1 MEQLLHYIWKHKLFS
16 LSQLVTTEGKNVEI
30 IDQGRHNTDAGPDFF
45 NAKIRIAGTEWVGN
59 VEIHCKAS
67 EWFLHHH
74 DTDERYDNVILHVC
88 GEIDDIATTSKGRQI
103 EQTILPIPAP
113 IEACYQELMS
123 PHNSPAPC
131 YLHAAN
137 MPKIKQRA
145 WLSALQTERL
155 ERKTKAIF
163 ERLDKCNKS
172 WEQVFFVTLARNFG
186 FGINN
191 NAFEEWAFNVPLHV
205 IDHHR
210 DDLLQVEAL
219 FLGLA
224 GLLDEGQMNDEQR
237 QRVANDA
244 YFARLKQ
251 EYNYLS
257 HKFSLSCMRASHW
270 KFLRLRPQNFPHL
283 RIAQLA
289 SLYHLRQIGLRSMLE
304 SKDIASI
311 QKLFCFETSS
321 YWQHHYTF
329 GTPSQKGSKQLSKG
343 SIELIII
350 NTIVPLLFAYGKY
363 SNKAEWCNTALD
375 LWEQLEPE
383 QNHIVTQWK
392 KSGFCIESAADT
404 QALIQLHNEYC
415 ATKNCLRCRFG
426 FDFLRSCTA
435 TNNK

>member
-1 MEQLLHYIWKHKLFS
+1 MGAGFL
-16 LSQLVTTEGKNVEI
+16 
-30 IDQGRHNTDAGPDFF
+30 RNT
-45 NAKIRIAGTEWVGN
+45 R
-59 VEIHCKAS
+59 
-67 EWFLHHH
+67 
-74 DTDERYDNVILHVC
+74 
-88 GEIDDIATTSKGRQI
+88 
-103 EQTILPIPAP
+103 
-113 IEACYQELMS
+113 
-123 PHNSPAPC
+123 
-131 YLHAAN
+131 
-137 MPKIKQRA
+137 PKF
-145 WLSALQTERL
+145 RL
-155 ERKTKAIF
+155 
-163 ERLDKCNKS
+163 
-172 WEQVFFVTLARNFG
+172 WHQH
-186 FGINN
+186 

-224 GLLDEGQMNDEQR
+224 GLLDEDQMNDEQR

-304 SKDIASI
+304 SKNIASI

-363 SNKAEWCNTALD
+363 SNKAELCNTALD

-392 KSGFCIESAADT
+392 KSGFALNRLPTRRHLFSFTTNIVPRKLLEMSLWLRLSA
-404 QALIQLHNEYC
+404 LLHGNQQQMRY
-415 ATKNCLRCRFG
+415 KF
-426 FDFLRSCTA
+426 
-435 TNNK
+435 K

>member
-1 MEQLLHYIWKHKLFS
+1 M
-16 LSQLVTTEGKNVEI
+16 
-30 IDQGRHNTDAGPDFF
+30 
-45 NAKIRIAGTEWVGN
+45 
-59 VEIHCKAS
+59 
-67 EWFLHHH
+67 
-74 DTDERYDNVILHVC
+74 
-88 GEIDDIATTSKGRQI
+88 
-103 EQTILPIPAP
+103 
-113 IEACYQELMS
+113 
-123 PHNSPAPC
+123 
-131 YLHAAN
+131 
-137 MPKIKQRA
+137 
-145 WLSALQTERL
+145 
-155 ERKTKAIF
+155 
-163 ERLDKCNKS
+163 
-172 WEQVFFVTLARNFG
+172 
-186 FGINN
+186 
-191 NAFEEWAFNVPLHV
+191 PLHV

-270 KFLRLRPQNFPHL
+270 KFLRLRPQKFPSSAH
-283 RIAQLA
+283 RSVGKFVSSAPNWVEIDARKQEHC
-289 SLYHLRQIGLRSMLE
+289 LY
-304 SKDIASI
+304 SKA
-311 QKLFCFETSS
+311 FCFETSS

-363 SNKAEWCNTALD
+363 SNKAELCNTALD

-383 QNHIVTQWK
+383 QNHIVTQWE

-415 ATKNCLRCRFG
+415 ATKDCLKCRFG